1 MAHHNQVYVKCN
13 KHAYNI
19 LENAN
24 ENMKNLLNDEKVL
37 CLDGT
42 RYDNVSKFLN
52 HQCHEANLLNIPIQ
66 IGTNAKN
73 LYHVRC

>member
-1 MAHHNQVYVKCN
+1 MAHCNQVYVKCN

-19 LENAN
+19 LLNVN
-24 ENMKNLLNDEKVL
+24 ENMKNLLNGEEVL
-37 CLDGT
+37 CLDGI
-42 RYDNVSKFLN
+42 RYDNVNRFLN
-52 HQCHEANLLNIPIQ
+52 QQCHDANLLNIPIQ